1 MTRLATAS
9 FPARALGEWRGWG
22 GFQARLDFMSPAAGS
37 AWGLMPLPGRRTLS
51 RMNLIRLVRRLL
63 PLLFLVGLG
72 WFLWKKIGPTL
83 ASLNPLT
90 AEPRVTVTHN
100 TVLTQVEALGRLEL
114 VRYRFRDVVEYRR
127 ASRYP
132 LLPDAKVALVVGG
145 EAVGCIDLRKLKP
158 QDVVLEGD
166 SVVRVSLP
174 APELCGFQINHSQS
188 RVFSTENGFFQDAEL
203 VDEGY
208 KYAEA
213 QVRTAALQSGILAE
227 TQRNAEQ
234 ILVPLLRSLTGRRVV
249 LGQQLRLPGVG
260 PKQ

>member
-1 MTRLATAS
+1 
-9 FPARALGEWRGWG
+9 
-22 GFQARLDFMSPAAGS
+22 
-37 AWGLMPLPGRRTLS
+37 
-51 RMNLIRLVRRLL
+51 MNLFFLVRRLL

-72 WFLWKKIGPTL
+72 WFLWRKVGPVL
-83 ASLNPLT
+83 GGFGAMSET
-90 AEPRVTVTHN
+90 APTVTVTHN

-114 VRYRFRDVVEYRR
+114 VRYRFKDVVEYKRR
-127 ASRYP
+127 AYRF
-132 LLPDAKVALVVGG
+132 LPESKVALVVGG
-145 EAVGCIDLRKLKP
+145 EAVGCIDLRKLQP

-174 APELCGFQINHSQS
+174 PPELCSFQINHNQS
-188 RVFSTENGFFQDAEL
+188 RVFSTENGLFQDAEL

-213 QVRTAALQSGILAE
+213 QVRNAALQSGILAE

-234 ILVPLLRSLTGRRVV
+234 ILLPMLRTLTGRRVV
-249 LGQQLRLPGVG
+249 LGQQLRLPAAG

>member
-1 MTRLATAS
+1 
-9 FPARALGEWRGWG
+9 
-22 GFQARLDFMSPAAGS
+22 
-37 AWGLMPLPGRRTLS
+37 
-51 RMNLIRLVRRLL
+51 MNLIRLLRRLL

-72 WFLWKKIGPTL
+72 WFLWRKVGPAL
-83 ASLNPLT
+83 SELNVLSDT
-90 AEPRVTVTHN
+90 GSQVTVTHN

-114 VRYRFRDVVEYRR
+114 VRYRFKDVVEYKRR
-127 ASRYP
+127 TYRF
-132 LLPDAKVALVVGG
+132 LPESKVALIVSG

-166 SVVRVSLP
+166 SVVRVALP
-174 APELCGFQINHSQS
+174 APELCTFQIDHSKS

-213 QVRTAALQSGILAE
+213 QVRNAALQSGILAE

-234 ILVPLLRSLTGRRVV
+234 ILGPMLRGLTGRRVV
-249 LGQQLRLPGVG
+249 LGQQLVLPKAG

>member
-1 MTRLATAS
+1 
-9 FPARALGEWRGWG
+9 
-22 GFQARLDFMSPAAGS
+22 
-37 AWGLMPLPGRRTLS
+37 
-51 RMNLIRLVRRLL
+51 MNLLLLIRRLL

-72 WFLWKKIGPTL
+72 WFLWSKVGPVLGGLGSMGEAAPT
-83 ASLNPLT
+83 
-90 AEPRVTVTHN
+90 VTVTHN

-114 VRYRFRDVVEYRR
+114 VRYRFKDVVEYKRR
-127 ASRYP
+127 AYRF
-132 LLPDAKVALVVGG
+132 LPESKVALVVGG
-145 EAVGCIDLRKLKP
+145 EAVGCIDLRKLQP

-174 APELCGFQINHSQS
+174 PPELCTFQINHNQS
-188 RVFSTENGFFQDAEL
+188 RVFSTENGLFQDAEL

-213 QVRTAALQSGILAE
+213 QVRNAALQSGILAE

-234 ILVPLLRSLTGRRVV
+234 ILLPMLRTLTGRRVI
-249 LGQQLRLPGVG
+249 LGQQLRLPTAG